1 MKNNEI
7 DNLQYMEWINYF
19 PSFFVSS
26 INNQIINNI
35 ANNEINK
42 EDDENLINQEFK
54 LIKNIEIPEKIKEFN
69 DDINN
74 NINIPKNN
82 NPDIL
87 LNKNVIIQKENNNE
101 FINDLKNL
109 KEKIPEKDNKLE
121 IKEEQNK
128 YLKNDK
134 NNNIMKEKNIKLGNI
149 YRGKINPEDQKVI
162 EENIYPKKFKY
173 NYIKNIEKLPLNLSK
188 YLTHQKLNYSN
199 NLSETVSKQN
209 NNPINYNNKNNNT
222 IPKSKILGNKNLN
235 SNNIEDETLRNKKL
249 NHKEMNSEILNKL
262 NINENEHQRSKS
274 KPQLENNNKINL
286 NLMNKNNK
294 KSVFVEMALLKDVT
308 YTSLYEWKILYDK
321 RDPKIYNYENKSD
334 NYKSQ
339 YFSSKNEPIDI
350 QKPYNK
356 TKNCKGLPKVKFL
369 DENNILQSLDDN
381 ENSFENENEKF
392 IKKDFYNNIYFM
404 RKKKKVKSKLN
415 KNDKNN
421 NNIVNGEKYNIHKD
435 FIRRVEKFQ
444 TIN

>member
-19 PSFFVSS
+19 PSFLVSS

-134 NNNIMKEKNIKLGNI
+134 NNNIMKE
-149 YRGKINPEDQKVI
+149 R
-162 EENIYPKKFKY
+162 
-173 NYIKNIEKLPLNLSK
+173 
-188 YLTHQKLNYSN
+188 
-199 NLSETVSKQN
+199 
-209 NNPINYNNKNNNT
+209 
-222 IPKSKILGNKNLN
+222 
-235 SNNIEDETLRNKKL
+235 
-249 NHKEMNSEILNKL
+249 
-262 NINENEHQRSKS
+262 
-274 KPQLENNNKINL
+274 
-286 NLMNKNNK
+286 
-294 KSVFVEMALLKDVT
+294 
-308 YTSLYEWKILYDK
+308 
-321 RDPKIYNYENKSD
+321 
-334 NYKSQ
+334 
-339 YFSSKNEPIDI
+339 
-350 QKPYNK
+350 
-356 TKNCKGLPKVKFL
+356 
-369 DENNILQSLDDN
+369 
-381 ENSFENENEKF
+381 
-392 IKKDFYNNIYFM
+392 
-404 RKKKKVKSKLN
+404 
-415 KNDKNN
+415 
-421 NNIVNGEKYNIHKD
+421 
-435 FIRRVEKFQ
+435 
-444 TIN
+444 